1 MEKIPNSQEGWNRIH
16 WATVGAHVR
25 KLQKRIYFASKN
37 GDIKT
42 VRRLQHNLVNSHHS
56 KLLATRR
63 VTQEN
68 KDKKT
73 AGIDGIKLLKPA
85 ERIVIA
91 KNIGISGNARALRRV
106 WIDKSGK
113 TEKRPLGIPTMDD
126 RINQALFKL
135 ALEPE
140 WEAKF
145 EPHSYGF
152 RPGRGC
158 HDAIKQIYISIRKM
172 PKYVLDADIR
182 KCFDKIDHS
191 KLLSKLN
198 FKGTFHSQIEA
209 WLKSGVVD
217 QEVFTE
223 TDSGTAQGG
232 VISPLLANI
241 ALHGMETMLKD
252 LMKEIPLRTP
262 NGRSMGTRDK
272 QRSLSIIRYADDFV
286 VMHYDKQVILK
297 CKVAIQ
303 SWLNE
308 IGLELSEEKTRIT
321 HTLELTPEDKEEFKV
336 EKPGF
341 DFLGF
346 NIFQRKSKYGRGQIN
361 GINTI
366 ILPSTKKC
374 KTHQEKLALLIRNSS
389 MLSQEVLIQKLNP
402 IISGWSRYF
411 GLSDA
416 ITYRVLQKMDYLLYL
431 KLRRWAKRKTKSAA
445 AGIKKYWKHSTTWEF
460 KTESGIALVKHTD
473 YARSIRD
480 YVKVKGECSP
490 YDGQEIYWSS
500 RLGTNPLM
508 SRSQAMLLKKQGGK
522 CNLCKLRLL
531 EEDILEID
539 HIIPLKDGGR
549 KNYQNVQI
557 VHRHCHDQ
565 KASFLTTDLISKPL
579 PGSLTM
585 DNLSE

>member
-1 MEKIPNSQEGWNRIH
+1 METIPNSQEGWSGIQ
-16 WATVGAHVR
+16 WATVGSHVR
-25 KLQKRIYFASKN
+25 KLQKRIYFASKSGN
-37 GDIKT
+37 IKL
-42 VRRLQHNLVNSHHS
+42 VRKLQHSLVVSHHA

-68 KDKKT
+68 KGRKT
-73 AGIDGIKLLKPA
+73 AGVDGIKLLKSA
-85 ERIVIA
+85 ARLVIV
-91 KNIGISGNARALRRV
+91 KKKVGITGKSRPLRRV
-106 WIDKSGK
+106 WIAKPGK

-126 RINQALFKL
+126 RINQALLKL

-158 HDAIKQIYISIRKM
+158 HDAIKQIYLSISKM

-182 KCFDKIDHS
+182 KCFDRIDHS
-191 KLLSKLN
+191 KLLLKLN
-198 FKGTFHSQIEA
+198 FKGRIHSQLKA

-217 QEVFTE
+217 QEVFSE
-223 TDSGTAQGG
+223 TDSDTPQGG

-252 LMKEIPLRTP
+252 FMKDIPLRGP
-262 NGRSMGTRDK
+262 NGKSMGTRDK
-272 QRSLSIIRYADDFV
+272 QRSLSVVRYADDFV

-297 CKVAIQ
+297 CKDAIQ
-303 SWLNE
+303 MWLAE
-308 IGLELSEEKTRIT
+308 IGLELSDEKTRIT
-321 HTLELTPEDKEEFKV
+321 HTLELTEEDKSEFQV

-346 NIFQRKSKYGRGQIN
+346 TIRQRRSKYGNGQIN

-366 ILPSTKKC
+366 IVPSAKKC
-374 KTHQEKLALLIRNSS
+374 KLHQEKLALLIRRSS
-389 MLSQEVLIQKLNP
+389 MVSQEVLIQKLNP

-416 ITYRVLQKMDYLLYL
+416 ITFRVLQKMDYLLYL
-431 KLRRWAKRKTKSAA
+431 KLRRWAKRKTLSSA
-445 AGIKKYWKHSTTWEF
+445 AGIRKYWKHTAAWEF
-460 KTESGIALVKHTD
+460 KTESDMALFKHTD

-480 YVKVKGECSP
+480 YVKVKSECSP
-490 YDGQEIYWSS
+490 YDGNEIYWAA

-508 SRSQAMLLKKQGGK
+508 SKSQALLLKKQKGK

-539 HIIPLKDGGR
+539 HVIPLSERGP
-549 KNYQNVQI
+549 KNFNNVQI

-565 KASFLTTDLISKPL
+565 KLLFNIKSHTGSVTM
-579 PGSLTM
+579 GSL
-585 DNLSE
+585 SE